1 MPRLSIIIP
10 CFNCESHILNLLR
23 MIDSQLNE
31 HVEVILINDG
41 SKDNT
46 ETVIDR
52 FIKENNKPALY
63 HLFTFENQ
71 GAALSRTKG
80 LELARGEFIFY
91 IDSDDIIAD
100 NSIEE
105 IFRQIEN
112 KPDVIY
118 FSSIMNF
125 TLEKRKS
132 YKIHFAKYSVYYNP
146 NDFLIRQL
154 RKGYWTAAVWSFI
167 FRRQLAI
174 DSNAHFTKRVAH
186 EDHIFALSIILSA
199 DKIICVPDLLYT
211 QLRSEGSLTTSAKSD
226 DYVTERYSAYKE
238 VISELKEKFSKKSL
252 RLYIY
257 WSMDSCLGLWREVYS
272 IRKAVSKKHFRT
284 FLWNEQYNLASY
296 FFYKLTKLII

>member
-23 MIDSQLNE
+23 VIDSQLNE
-31 HVEVILINDG
+31 HAEVILINDG

-46 ETVIDR
+46 EAVIDR

-71 GAALSRTKG
+71 GAALSRAKG
-80 LELARGEFIFY
+80 LQLARGEFIFY

-105 IFRQIEN
+105 IYREIEN

-125 TLEKRKS
+125 TLENRKS
-132 YKIHFAKYSVYYNP
+132 YKIHFDKYSIYNNP
-146 NDFLIRQL
+146 NDFLICQL
-154 RKGYWTAAVWSFI
+154 KKGYWTAAVWSFI

-174 DSNAHFTKRVAH
+174 DSKAHFTKRVAH

-199 DKIICVPDLLYT
+199 DKIICVPELLYT

-226 DYVTERYSAYKE
+226 DYIIERYNAYKE
-238 VISELKEKFSKKSL
+238 VIGELKMKFNKKSL
-252 RLYIY
+252 RLYTY
-257 WSMDSCLGLWREVYS
+257 WSIHSCLKLWLEVYS
-272 IRKAVSKKHFRT
+272 TRKVLSKKHFRS
-284 FLWNEQYNLASY
+284 FLWHEQYNLASY
-296 FFYKLTKLII
+296 LFYKLTKLRI